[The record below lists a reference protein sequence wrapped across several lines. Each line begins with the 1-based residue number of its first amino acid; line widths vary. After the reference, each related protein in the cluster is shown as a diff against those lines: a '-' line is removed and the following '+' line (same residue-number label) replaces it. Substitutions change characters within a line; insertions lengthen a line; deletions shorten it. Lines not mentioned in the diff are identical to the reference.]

1 MGAWGIRALD
11 SDEGL
16 DTLDFLAESYL
27 PEHKTIDLAEVI
39 AWMREFDCLG
49 ENPDDIDLFYVKKYL
64 IKPFQLILY
73 YCFHLSLNIFLT
85 I

>member
-27 PEHKTIDLAEVI
+27 PEHKTLDLAEVI

-49 ENPDDIDLFYVKKYL
+49 ENPDDID
-64 IKPFQLILY
+64 
-73 YCFHLSLNIFLT
+73 ST
-85 I
+85 